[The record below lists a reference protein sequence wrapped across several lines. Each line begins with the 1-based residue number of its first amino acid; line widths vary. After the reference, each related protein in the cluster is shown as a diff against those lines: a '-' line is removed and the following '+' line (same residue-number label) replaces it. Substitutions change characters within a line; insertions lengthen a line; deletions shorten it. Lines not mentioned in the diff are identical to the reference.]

1 MYKYTKI
8 RDNIWQIAEDNGVY
22 CTLVKGSELAV
33 LIDTGFGKRDLQAF
47 VEENISTPYIV
58 INSHG
63 HPDHIGG
70 NYRFE
75 TVYALKEEWDVIRHF
90 EEKDH
95 KPYNLK
101 EIQIGQR
108 ISLGNFNIDVV
119 PLTGHTKGSVGFII
133 PEEQILIAG
142 DALNES
148 LWLFNYGSLSME
160 HLYETIRSAMELP
173 FSLYLCGHSDKL
185 YKKEKLLSHIR
196 NIENLKTDENT
207 KQNMLGFETYCS
219 RYDGAEGKSEIIFT
233 IDKVEKENA

>member
-1 MYKYTKI
+1 MYEYTKI
-8 RDNIWQIAEDNGVY
+8 SDNIWQIAEDNGVY
-22 CTLVKGSELAV
+22 CTLIKGSELAV
-33 LIDTGFGKRDLQAF
+33 LIDTGFGKCDLRAF
-47 VEENISTPYIV
+47 VEKNISTPYIV

-75 TVYALKEEWDVIRHF
+75 TVYALKEEWDLIRHF
-90 EEKDH
+90 EEKDR
-95 KPYNLK
+95 KPYDLK

-108 ISLGNFNIDVV
+108 ISLGNLNIDVV
-119 PLTGHTKGSVGFII
+119 SLTGHTIGSIGFII

-185 YKKEKLLSHIR
+185 YKKQKLLSHIR
-196 NIENLKTDENT
+196 NIKNLKIDENT
-207 KQNMLGFETYCS
+207 KKNMLGFETYCS
-219 RYDGAEGKSEIIFT
+219 TYEGAEGKSEIIFT
-233 IDKVEKENA
+233 IDKIKKENA

>member
-1 MYKYTKI
+1 MYEYTEI

-22 CTLVKGSELAV
+22 CTLIKGSELAV
-33 LIDTGFGKRDLQAF
+33 LIDTGFGKRDLRAF

-75 TVYALKEEWDVIRHF
+75 TVYALKEEWDLIRHF
-90 EEKDH
+90 EEKDR
-95 KPYNLK
+95 KPYDLK

-108 ISLGNFNIDVV
+108 ISLGNLNIDVV
-119 PLTGHTKGSVGFII
+119 SLTGHTIGSVGFII

-160 HLYETIRSAMELP
+160 HLYETIRSAMELS

-196 NIENLKTDENT
+196 NIENLKIDENT
-207 KQNMLGFETYCS
+207 KQNMLGFETYRS
-219 RYDGAEGKSEIIFT
+219 TYDDVVGKSEIIFT
-233 IDKVEKENA
+233 IDKVKKENA